1 MLYDKPLIRQRIAS
15 DASSRASG
23 SLSPHDAHLNRQ
35 TRPEASRHNI
45 VSALAHSSQL
55 IEHGE
60 YCWTGRVA
68 EVLVYIEGSADMVV
82 GEMQCLLCA
91 LEDCGPTRVE
101 SPVVVRSLEVGERLR
116 FVGGESF
123 TQELVEHWG
132 DGADGC
138 FGYVFSD
145 GCYHA
150 WRGVLAQACMLI
162 NDMCSDD
169 IPFFAMSYDM
179 KSAVPGTTM
188 LPHSLNSKPASA
200 DPLRAQAHYT
210 PPTQPQHLRIV

>member
-1 MLYDKPLIRQRIAS
+1 MQSRPKLIQIAKLTRHRWLRFNVVT
-15 DASSRASG
+15 AP
-23 SLSPHDAHLNRQ
+23 PHDAHLNRQ
-35 TRPEASRHNI
+35 TRSDASRHNV

-55 IEHGE
+55 IEHDE

-91 LEDCGPTRVE
+91 LEDCGPARVE
-101 SPVVVRSLEVGERLR
+101 SPAVVRSLEVGERLR
-116 FVGGESF
+116 FVGGENF
-123 TQELVEHWG
+123 AQELVEHWG

-162 NDMCSDD
+162 NDMSSDD

-188 LPHSLNSKPASA
+188 LPHSLNSK
-200 DPLRAQAHYT
+200 T
-210 PPTQPQHLRIV
+210 GFC